1 MSEWVKVA
9 QFSDLADKEMK
20 AVREK
25 GEHIAVVQAEGQV
38 YAFEDYC
45 THAFCSFTPGE
56 VEEDG
61 EVLCLCH
68 LAKFKYSTGEVIWG
82 PAYMP
87 LKIFPVRVEGDD
99 VFVEI

>member
-9 QFSDLADKEMK
+9 QFSELADKEMK

-45 THAFCSFTPGE
+45 THAFCSFIVDSRRGGGGRRGALSLPPGQ
-56 VEEDG
+56 VQLQHRRGD
-61 EVLCLCH
+61 L
-68 LAKFKYSTGEVIWG
+68 G
-82 PAYMP
+82 PRLHAP
-87 LKIFPVRVEGDD
+87 QGLLGAS
-99 VFVEI
+99 